1 MLNNKIW
8 ASKLHKENED
18 KWISKRK
25 KKKKL
30 KKVQDKS
37 SGKEANLNSL

>member
-1 MLNNKIW
+1 MRINELV
-8 ASKLHKENED
+8 KE
-18 KWISKRK
+18 